1 MRVLIVRLSSMGDLV
16 QTLPALT
23 DAARARPG
31 IRFDWVVDE
40 SFAQVAT
47 WHPNVETVI
56 ASAFRRWRREPL
68 SAYRSGEPTAFL
80 KKLRAQKYDLIVDVQ
95 CELKS
100 ALAARLAR
108 GPRHGYDRASVHEWG
123 AQFAY
128 QRKYSV
134 SKQQH
139 SIQRMR
145 ELLARALGYSYL
157 AAELDY
163 GIDRARLGA
172 PALALLEPFLVFI
185 HSTSWTSKCWP
196 DAYWRAL
203 TERATAAGLGVVLP
217 WGNEAER
224 QRALRIAGANKRAI
238 VLPSLSLTEKAAIIA
253 RAAATVGL
261 DTGLSHIAAALDIPS
276 VTIYGAT
283 DPARCG
289 ALGGRQLHLA
299 SDFACVNCH
308 QTTCTHKDAVGT
320 EPACLVGITPQRVW
334 TELQQLLNEVTVY
347 A

>member
-1 MRVLIVRLSSMGDLV
+1 MGDLV
-16 QTLPALT
+16 RTLPALT
-23 DAARARPG
+23 DAARAYPD

-56 ASAFRRWRREPL
+56 PSAFRRWRREPL
-68 SAYRSGEPTAFL
+68 RAYRSGELAAFL

-108 GPRHGYDRASVHEWG
+108 GVRHGYDRAAVHEWG
-123 AQFAY
+123 AQFFY
-128 QRKYSV
+128 QQQHSV
-134 SKQQH
+134 SKAQH

-145 ELLARALGYSYL
+145 ELLARVLGYSY
-157 AAELDY
+157 AADELDY

-172 PALALLEPFLVFI
+172 PALALPEPFVGFI
-185 HSTSWTSKCWP
+185 NSTSWTSKNWP
-196 DAYWRAL
+196 ETYWQDL
-203 TERATAAGLGVVLP
+203 TAKATAAGLNVVLP
-217 WGNEAER
+217 WGSEAEQ
-224 QRALRIAGANKRAI
+224 QRAQRIAGANKKAI
-238 VLPSLSLTEKAAIIA
+238 VLPALSITEKAAIIA

-261 DTGLSHIAAALDIPS
+261 DTGLSHIAAALNIPS

-289 ALGGRQLHLA
+289 ALGGRQFHLV

-308 QTTCTHKDAVGT
+308 QTTCTHKDANGT
-320 EPACLVGITPQRVW
+320 EPACLVRLTPQRVW
-334 TELQQLLNEVTVY
+334 TELQQLMKEVTVY
-347 A
+347 V